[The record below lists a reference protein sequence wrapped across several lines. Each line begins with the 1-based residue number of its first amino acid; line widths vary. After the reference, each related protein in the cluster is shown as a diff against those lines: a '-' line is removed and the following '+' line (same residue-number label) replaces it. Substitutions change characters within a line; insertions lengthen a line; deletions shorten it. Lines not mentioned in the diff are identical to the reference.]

1 MLSLLCRSSF
11 FWALRAPKINGHL
24 EQPGGFTLKMQMW
37 QCYNHR
43 VYGDGCCS
51 SRNQKG
57 GRRLSCKAV
66 VTFYVPG
73 VVPAYDELLT
83 KLGAEVEKTFCAT
96 EEELISACCE
106 ADAVIALGIRITPG
120 YIFSTKV
127 IENLNKCRLIA
138 LTGIGYDNVD
148 IAAATEKGI
157 CVANNPYYCL
167 EEVSDH
173 AMALILA
180 CARKFYQLVPDIK
193 SGKWSTQADYLS
205 ALKPLH
211 RLSGQTLGL
220 IGFGNIAR
228 ALVPKAKAFGFRIIA
243 YAPHVPH
250 ILFETFKVESVEL
263 DQLLEESDFVSM
275 HTALTRETKHM
286 MRLPQFKKMKR
297 TAHFFNTAR
306 GELVDERALC
316 TALSEGLIAGAGLDV
331 LESEP
336 PGQDNPLLK
345 LNNVLITGHFAYYSE
360 ESREEL
366 FRWPWEEVARVL
378 QGEWPQGLINA
389 QVKERFSAKWGFHP
403 T

>member
-1 MLSLLCRSSF
+1 LSF
-11 FWALRAPKINGHL
+11 
-24 EQPGGFTLKMQMW
+24 
-37 QCYNHR
+37 R
-43 VYGDGCCS
+43 V
-51 SRNQKG
+51 
-57 GRRLSCKAV
+57 V

-73 VVPAYDELLT
+73 VVPSYDELLI

-96 EEELISACCE
+96 EQELVATCSE

-138 LTGIGYDNVD
+138 LTGIGYDNVE

-180 CARKFYQLVPDIK
+180 CARKFYKVLPDIK
-193 SGKWSTQADYLS
+193 SGKWSTQPDYLS

-228 ALVPKAKAFGFRIIA
+228 TLVPKARAFGFRIIA
-243 YAPHVPH
+243 YAPHVPS
-250 ILFETFKVESVEL
+250 ILFKSFKVESVEF
-263 DQLLEESDFVSM
+263 DQLLNESDFVSM
-275 HTALTRETKHM
+275 HTTLTPETKHM
-286 MRLPQFKKMKR
+286 MGLQQFKKMKP
-297 TAHFFNTAR
+297 TAYFINTAR
-306 GELVDERALC
+306 GELVDEKALYS
-316 TALSEGLIAGAGLDV
+316 ALSEGSIAGAGLDV

-336 PGQDNPLLK
+336 PSPDNPLLK

-366 FRWPWEEVARVL
+366 FRWPWEEVARVM
-378 QGEWPQGLINA
+378 QGGWPQGLINS
-389 QVKERFSAKWGFHP
+389 QVKERFGAKWGVHHK
-403 T
+403 

>member
-1 MLSLLCRSSF
+1 MNF
-11 FWALRAPKINGHL
+11 K
-24 EQPGGFTLKMQMW
+24 
-37 QCYNHR
+37 
-43 VYGDGCCS
+43 V
-51 SRNQKG
+51 
-57 GRRLSCKAV
+57 V

-73 VVPAYDELLT
+73 AIPTYDELLT
-83 KLGAEVEKTFCAT
+83 KLEIEVEKTFCTT
-96 EEELISACCE
+96 EEELISACSE

-120 YIFSTKV
+120 YVFSRKV

-148 IAAATEKGI
+148 IAAATERGV
-157 CVANNPYYCL
+157 CVANVPYYCL

-228 ALVPKAKAFGFRIIA
+228 TLVPKAKAFGLRIIA
-243 YAPHVPH
+243 YAPHVPN
-250 ILFETFKVESVEL
+250 ILFKTSKVESVEL
-263 DQLLEESDFVSM
+263 DQLLKESDFVSM
-275 HTALTRETKHM
+275 HTILTPQTKHM
-286 MRLPQFKKMKR
+286 MGLQQFKKMKP
-297 TAHFFNTAR
+297 TAYFINTAR
-306 GELVDERALC
+306 GELVDEKALY

-336 PGQDNPLLK
+336 PSRDNPLLK

-378 QGEWPQGLINA
+378 QGEWPQGLVNP
-389 QVKERFSAKWGFHP
+389 QVKEKFSAKWGAHP
-403 T
+403 K

>member
-1 MLSLLCRSSF
+1 MSF
-11 FWALRAPKINGHL
+11 K
-24 EQPGGFTLKMQMW
+24 
-37 QCYNHR
+37 
-43 VYGDGCCS
+43 V
-51 SRNQKG
+51 
-57 GRRLSCKAV
+57 V
-66 VTFYVPG
+66 VTFYAPGIVPT
-73 VVPAYDELLT
+73 YDELLT

-96 EEELISACCE
+96 EEELISACSE

-120 YIFSTKV
+120 YIFSLKV

-148 IAAATEKGI
+148 ISAATEKGI
-157 CVANNPYYCL
+157 CVANVPYYCL

-180 CARKFYQLVPDIK
+180 CARKFYQLLPDIK

-228 ALVPKAKAFGFRIIA
+228 TLVPKARAFGFRIIA
-243 YAPHVPH
+243 YAPHVPS

-263 DQLLEESDFVSM
+263 DKLLEESDFVSM
-275 HTALTRETKHM
+275 HTALTSETKHM
-286 MRLPQFKKMKR
+286 MGLKQFKKMKP
-297 TAHFFNTAR
+297 TAYFINTAR
-306 GELVDERALC
+306 GELVDERALY

-336 PGQDNPLLK
+336 PGLDNPLLK
-345 LNNVLITGHFAYYSE
+345 LSNVLITGHFAYYSE

-366 FRWPWEEVARVL
+366 FRWPWKEVARVL
-378 QGEWPQGLINA
+378 QGEWPQGLVNP
-389 QVKERFSAKWGFHP
+389 QVKERFGVKWGTHP
-403 T
+403 R

>member
-1 MLSLLCRSSF
+1 LSF
-11 FWALRAPKINGHL
+11 
-24 EQPGGFTLKMQMW
+24 
-37 QCYNHR
+37 R
-43 VYGDGCCS
+43 V
-51 SRNQKG
+51 
-57 GRRLSCKAV
+57 V

-73 VVPAYDELLT
+73 VVPTYDELLI

-96 EEELISACCE
+96 EQELIATCSE
-106 ADAVIALGIRITPG
+106 ADAVIAVGVKLTPG
-120 YIFSTKV
+120 YVFSAKV

-173 AMALILA
+173 TMALILA
-180 CARKFYQLVPDIK
+180 CARKFYKLLPDIK
-193 SGKWSTQADYLS
+193 TGKWSTQADYLS

-228 ALVPKAKAFGFRIIA
+228 TLVPKARAFGFRIIV
-243 YAPHVPH
+243 YSPHVPDV
-250 ILFETFKVESVEL
+250 LLKTFDVKSVGL

-275 HTALTRETKHM
+275 HTSLTPETRHM
-286 MRLPQFKKMKR
+286 MGLEQFKKMKR
-297 TAHFFNTAR
+297 TSYFINTAR
-306 GELVDERALC
+306 GELVDETALY
-316 TALSEGLIAGAGLDV
+316 TALSQGLIAGAGLDV

-336 PGQDNPLLK
+336 PSQDNPLLK

-378 QGEWPQGLINA
+378 QGQWPLGLISA
-389 QVKERFSAKWGFHP
+389 QVKERFSAKWGVHP
-403 T
+403 K

>member
-1 MLSLLCRSSF
+1 L
-11 FWALRAPKINGHL
+11 
-24 EQPGGFTLKMQMW
+24 
-37 QCYNHR
+37 
-43 VYGDGCCS
+43 
-51 SRNQKG
+51 
-57 GRRLSCKAV
+57 
-66 VTFYVPG
+66 G
-73 VVPAYDELLT
+73 V
-83 KLGAEVEKTFCAT
+83 EVEKTFCAT
-96 EEELISACCE
+96 EQELIATCSE
-106 ADAVIALGIRITPG
+106 ADAVIAVGVKLTPG
-120 YIFSTKV
+120 YVFSAKV

-173 AMALILA
+173 TMALILA
-180 CARKFYQLVPDIK
+180 CARKFYKLLPDIK
-193 SGKWSTQADYLS
+193 TGKWSTQADYLS

-228 ALVPKAKAFGFRIIA
+228 TLVPKAKAFGFRIIA
-243 YAPHVPH
+243 YSPHVPDV
-250 ILFETFKVESVEL
+250 LLKTFDVKSVGL

-275 HTALTRETKHM
+275 HTSLTPETRHM
-286 MRLPQFKKMKR
+286 MGLEQFKKMKR
-297 TAHFFNTAR
+297 TSYFLNTAR
-306 GELVDERALC
+306 GELVDETALY
-316 TALSEGLIAGAGLDV
+316 TALSQGLIAGAGLDV

-336 PGQDNPLLK
+336 PSQDNPLLK

-378 QGEWPQGLINA
+378 QGQWPLGLISA
-389 QVKERFSAKWGFHP
+389 QVKERFSAKWGVHP
-403 T
+403 K

>member
-1 MLSLLCRSSF
+1 MSF
-11 FWALRAPKINGHL
+11 K
-24 EQPGGFTLKMQMW
+24 
-37 QCYNHR
+37 
-43 VYGDGCCS
+43 V
-51 SRNQKG
+51 
-57 GRRLSCKAV
+57 V
-66 VTFYVPG
+66 VTFYAPGIVPT
-73 VVPAYDELLT
+73 YDELLT

-96 EEELISACCE
+96 EEELISACSE

-120 YIFSTKV
+120 YIFSLKV

-157 CVANNPYYCL
+157 CVANVPYYCL

-180 CARKFYQLVPDIK
+180 CARKFYQLLPDIK
-193 SGKWSTQADYLS
+193 RGKWSTQADYLS

-228 ALVPKAKAFGFRIIA
+228 TLVPKARAFGFRIIA
-243 YAPHVPH
+243 YAPHVPS
-250 ILFETFKVESVEL
+250 ILFKTFKVESVEL
-263 DQLLEESDFVSM
+263 DKLLEESDFVSM
-275 HTALTRETKHM
+275 HTALTSETKHM
-286 MRLPQFKKMKR
+286 MGLKQFKKMKP
-297 TAHFFNTAR
+297 TAYFINTAR
-306 GELVDERALC
+306 GELVDERALY

-336 PGQDNPLLK
+336 PGLDNPLLK
-345 LNNVLITGHFAYYSE
+345 LSNVLITGHFAYYSE

-378 QGEWPQGLINA
+378 QGEWPQGLVNP
-389 QVKERFSAKWGFHP
+389 QVKERFSVKWGTHLK
-403 T
+403 

>member
-1 MLSLLCRSSF
+1 LSFR
-11 FWALRAPKINGHL
+11 
-24 EQPGGFTLKMQMW
+24 
-37 QCYNHR
+37 
-43 VYGDGCCS
+43 
-51 SRNQKG
+51 
-57 GRRLSCKAV
+57 AV

-73 VVPAYDELLT
+73 IVPTYDELLT
-83 KLGAEVEKTFCAT
+83 RLGTQVDKTFCAT
-96 EEELISACCE
+96 EEELVSACSE
-106 ADAVIALGIRITPG
+106 ADGIMALGIRITPG
-120 YIFSTKV
+120 YVFSHRV
-127 IENLNKCRLIA
+127 VQSLNKCRVIA

-180 CARKFYQLVPDIK
+180 CARKFYQLIPEVK

-205 ALKPLH
+205 ALQPLH

-228 ALVPKAKAFGFRIIA
+228 ALVPKARVFGLRIVA
-243 YAPHVPH
+243 YAPHVPRG
-250 ILFETFKVESVEL
+250 LFETFKVESVGL
-263 DQLLEESDFVSM
+263 DQLLEESDLVSM
-275 HTALTRETKHM
+275 HTALTPETRHM
-286 MRLPQFKKMKR
+286 MGLSQFKKMKR
-297 TAHFFNTAR
+297 TAYFVNTAR

-345 LNNVLITGHFAYYSE
+345 LNNALITGHFAYYSE
-360 ESREEL
+360 ESQEEL

-378 QGEWPQGLINA
+378 KGEWPQGLLNSE
-389 QVKERFSAKWGFHP
+389 VKGRFSAKWCS
-403 T
+403 